1 MISALAID
9 ICTNAGPCLYVDPSS
24 GPGLDP
30 GLAHQAQ
37 RALLSRCSG
46 AGLGGGVAV
55 LSIVLR
61 QPAKLLPAPGHV
73 TSAARMLS
81 SYLSSLSPYELGS
94 LPAGLS

>member
-1 MISALAID
+1 M
-9 ICTNAGPCLYVDPSS
+9 DPSS
-24 GPGLDP
+24 GPGPGLDP
-30 GLAHQAQ
+30 GLAQ

-73 TSAARMLS
+73 TSATHMLS

-94 LPAGLS
+94 LLNSGVLFLLAI